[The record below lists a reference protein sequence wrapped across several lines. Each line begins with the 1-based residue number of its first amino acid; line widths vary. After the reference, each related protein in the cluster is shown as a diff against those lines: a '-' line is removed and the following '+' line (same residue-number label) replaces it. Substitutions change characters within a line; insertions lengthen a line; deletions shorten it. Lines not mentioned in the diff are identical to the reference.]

1 MSLCFSWVQNLF
13 LFLTKSRK
21 RVRKLAQSSVLYAIH
36 MEISYTIY
44 QLYMSFHTR
53 FQVNAVKLRRL
64 YDIIIININI
74 YIFSQISR
82 IFKKLYNLQL
92 KFRFIAPISTVSQIL
107 QIRLSN
113 LNITHTHTYTHTCK
127 QLSLPPVGWL
137 FLFVYGQYVLD
148 FSLCFVVEI
157 TRYTK
162 NKSKHYKNN

>member
-92 KFRFIAPISTVSQIL
+92 KFRFIAPISTVSQTL

-113 LNITHTHTYTHTCK
+113 LNITHTHTYTCK
-127 QLSLPPVGWL
+127 QLCLPPSVGFSYL
-137 FLFVYGQYVLD
+137 YMGNMCLTFRYVL
-148 FSLCFVVEI
+148 LW
-157 TRYTK
+157 K
-162 NKSKHYKNN
+162 